1 MRNIL
6 PYISDII
13 LVSVFTNFLQN
24 QSDYSSFRY
33 IFASNFVAPTKSISM
48 ERKPVNLTVKMVLRE
63 IQMHKL
69 FGIEINCNVILAFS
83 KLEFSGEV

>member
-1 MRNIL
+1 MIL
-6 PYISDII
+6 ISFF
-13 LVSVFTNFLQN
+13 SSFLQKY
-24 QSDYSSFRY
+24 SDYSNFRY
-33 IFASNFVAPTKSISM
+33 TFALNFVAPTKSISM